1 MMTKLREF
9 SKIFIILVAAAFIA
23 LMVFEWG
30 ANYTSQ
36 SRRQDVVGEV
46 NGRKLRYSEFN
57 EMFQQLYKEESARTG
72 KTSFTD
78 DDLQKL
84 RDQVWERFIQQVLF
98 EQEMKRLGIAVSDS
112 EIVYQI
118 FNYPLEDF
126 KRHPAFQTNGVFD
139 MKKYRAALGNPQ
151 IPWMQIEQIY
161 RQQIPYV
168 KLQNFITNSVRVSDQ
183 EIRDEFIKNNI
194 KMKAE
199 YLGVTN
205 FQFLSDSLKVNDDEI
220 KAYYNS
226 HKEDF
231 KQPERRQLAY
241 VKFPIVTTK
250 DDTLNVLDEFKH
262 IKERLANGEKFSD
275 LALEYS
281 EDPSVKNNKGDLGY
295 FAREDMVKPFSD
307 AAFSAKVGEVVG
319 PIQTTYGFHL
329 IKVEDKKREKGKL
342 KVKASHILMKVH
354 PAPSRVE
361 NVETNARL
369 FSEDAKT
376 NGFFEQA
383 KTNGYKV
390 QTTPLFTKEG
400 DFVPGIGNH
409 PAIKAFA
416 FAAELNEVS
425 NVYHIDNGYIV
436 VSLTKIEPEGYR
448 PLDQVKQIIVNRIRL
463 EKAKELAKE
472 YIQQFSDQVKSGKAF
487 VEIAGSDPQKKLR
500 YQQVGPFTLT
510 STVPGIGYSVEFNAT
525 AFALNPGEISDLV
538 ETTRGFY
545 YIKLLEKT
553 AFDSTAFNAQKEAIK
568 NRLLNEKR
576 NQIFTNWYEH
586 LKEKAEIVDNRK
598 MFNL

>member
-46 NGRKLRYSEFN
+46 NGKKLRYSEFN

-383 KTNGYKV
+383 KTNGYQV

-510 STVPGIGYSVEFNAT
+510 STVPGIGFSVEFNAT